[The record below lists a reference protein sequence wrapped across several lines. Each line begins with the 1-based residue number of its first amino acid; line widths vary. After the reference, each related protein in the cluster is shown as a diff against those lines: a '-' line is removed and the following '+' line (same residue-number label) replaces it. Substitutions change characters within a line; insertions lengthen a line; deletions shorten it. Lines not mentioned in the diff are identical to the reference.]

1 MLSRARQANV
11 LRHWLRH
18 THLTTPT
25 AAQLSEL
32 QNQISACSTR
42 GHQIRIKVG
51 SGFVVRSGTTLDW
64 LKP

>member
-1 MLSRARQANV
+1 MLSRARRANV

-32 QNQISACSTR
+32 LIQISACSTR
-42 GHQIRIKVG
+42 GHRIRIKVG
-51 SGFVVRSGTTLDW
+51 NGFVVRSGTTLDW

>member
-18 THLTTPT
+18 AHLTTPT

-32 QNQISACSTR
+32 LNQIGACSTR
-42 GHQIRIKVG
+42 AHSIRIKVG